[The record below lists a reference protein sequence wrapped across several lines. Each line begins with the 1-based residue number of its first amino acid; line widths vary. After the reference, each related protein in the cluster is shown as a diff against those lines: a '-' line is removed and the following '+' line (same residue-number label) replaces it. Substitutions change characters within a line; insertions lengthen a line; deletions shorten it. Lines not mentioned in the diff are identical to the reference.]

1 MLTGLTAEEI
11 RAIFTYDK
19 EEGILR
25 WKNASG
31 RHGRYPAGS
40 RAGSPNAEGYFQ
52 VRVNKQSYRT
62 GRLIWLHVTG
72 EWPKHQV
79 DHKDRNPANDKW
91 ENLREATT
99 SQNKANCGKYKT
111 EKFSC
116 HLKGVQA
123 VQKRKSIRYRA
134 IATKDGV
141 RQHLGYFDTPE
152 EAHAA
157 YLRASEEL
165 HGEFA
170 IDGMRKS
177 DA

>member
-1 MLTGLTAEEI
+1 MLTDLVKEEVK
-11 RAIFTYDK
+11 ALFTYDK

-25 WKNASG
+25 WRNASG

-40 RAGSPNAEGYFQ
+40 PAGSPNAEGYFQ
-52 VRVNKQSYRT
+52 VRVGGQSYRVC
-62 GRLIWLHVTG
+62 RLIWLLVTG
-72 EWPKHQV
+72 EWPEHQV
-79 DHKDRNPANDKW
+79 DHVDRNPANDKW
-91 ENLREATT
+91 ENLREATP

-111 EKFSC
+111 EKASC

-134 IATKDGV
+134 IATKDGN
-141 RQHLGYFDTPE
+141 RFHLGYFDTPE

-170 IDGMRKS
+170 SDGMR
-177 DA
+177 D